1 MTHIRTT
8 SQLID
13 RLPVKCE
20 LCDECT
26 KTGIVDKIDFKD
38 NNDKMNEKNIENI
51 KRIIGI
57 KEDVDYTTTQGF
69 SELKYGA
76 LLITD
81 DYDDSA
87 HIKSLLKR
95 YDSLP
100 IMSKYDNHMISLLK
114 KCL

>member
-1 MTHIRTT
+1 MSHICPTFI

-13 RLPVKCE
+13 RLLVKCE
-20 LCDECT
+20 YVT
-26 KTGIVDKIDFKD
+26 NIQKNGIVDKIDFKD
-38 NNDKMNEKNIENI
+38 NSDKMNEKNIENI

-57 KEDVDYTTTQGF
+57 KEDVDYTTTQAL

-95 YDSLP
+95 YL
-100 IMSKYDNHMISLLK
+100 
-114 KCL
+114 

>member
-1 MTHIRTT
+1 MSHIFPT
-8 SQLID
+8 SQPID

-20 LCDECT
+20 YVT
-26 KTGIVDKIDFKD
+26 NVQKTGIVDKIDFKD
-38 NNDKMNEKNIENI
+38 NSDKINEKNIENI

-57 KEDVDYTTTQGF
+57 KEDVDYTTTQAF

-95 YDSLP
+95 
-100 IMSKYDNHMISLLK
+100 
-114 KCL
+114 CL